1 MYNAFEQ
8 LLTEI
13 VGALGMEEFSRSYPD
28 EYAEI
33 HEDYC
38 FKRRTIR
45 YREQK
50 YIWMK
55 MPYRL
60 VEFLEEKSDTD
71 ISEIIDNSKFSSKIY
86 IHADKWRFSYELF
99 EGFFNAPCSEIIAL
113 VKNVL
118 LKSEMKGTKNIFMI
132 GSFAESPIFQTIIKQ
147 ALQEIK
153 VIIPPFPRCA
163 SLQGAV
169 IYGHE
174 QRHTPKYASSRVEK
188 FIEMFKKKSCVR
200 F

>member
-1 MYNAFEQ
+1 
-8 LLTEI
+8 
-13 VGALGMEEFSRSYPD
+13 MEEFSRSYPD
-28 EYAEI
+28 EHAEI
-33 HEDYC
+33 HEEHC
-38 FKRRTIR
+38 VKLRRIR
-45 YREQK
+45 YKEQK
-50 YIWMK
+50 YIYMK
-55 MPYRL
+55 IPYRL
-60 VEFLEEKSDTD
+60 IEFFEEQSDRD
-71 ISEIIDNSKFSSKIY
+71 IREIIANSKFSSKIY

-99 EGFFNAPCSEIIAL
+99 QGLFNAPCSEVIAL

-118 LKSEMKGTKNIFMI
+118 LKSEMKGTKNILMI
-132 GSFAESPIFQTIIKQ
+132 GTFAESPIFQSIIKQ

-153 VIIPPFPRCA
+153 VIIPPFPRCT

-169 IYGHE
+169 IYGYE